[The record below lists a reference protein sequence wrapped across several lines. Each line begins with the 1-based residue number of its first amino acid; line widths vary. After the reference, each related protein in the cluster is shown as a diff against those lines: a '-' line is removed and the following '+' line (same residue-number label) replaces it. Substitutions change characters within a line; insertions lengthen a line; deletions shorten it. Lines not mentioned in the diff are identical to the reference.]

1 MYANDT
7 WKKQVGDKDVKIIVS
22 DLPSII
28 GNKYILNPLNDFR
41 FYSS

>member
-22 DLPSII
+22 DLPSS
-28 GNKYILNPLNDFR
+28 ILYPLIDFR